1 MPMTTFTSWHRPGI
15 IVVSL
20 LLLAACESL
29 PRGAGV
35 TSEVLAT
42 STAEGRSATDDALPT
57 DFAVE
62 AITRDKLGIYAGWP
76 AQSQGRSY
84 SWPRG
89 QGRQAKA
96 INPGDTVNISIWLNE
111 ENSLLTNPGQRVVEL
126 APMVVSP
133 SGGVFLPYVGQ
144 IDLAGQGQDQARETI
159 QAAYV
164 KIAPSAQVQLRSVE
178 GRQSSVSVVDG
189 VEKPG
194 SFPLADS
201 SVTVLDMLALSG
213 GVHPRI
219 DNPQV
224 RLQRGDTTYGISLDR
239 IMEDTE
245 LNVGVRG
252 NDRIFVESDDRYFLS
267 LGATGTQA
275 QHNFPQDQLT
285 AIDALAL
292 IGGLSE
298 ASADA
303 KGILILRGY
312 DAGDVRSDGT
322 GPRHVRTIFTI
333 DLTSADGLFSA
344 GEFRVQPGDLIYV
357 TESPLIGTRNFL
369 GVVAAIFGITN
380 QVGNILD

>member
-1 MPMTTFTSWHRPGI
+1 MPMTTFTTWRRPGI
-15 IVVSL
+15 TVVL
-20 LLLAACESL
+20 VLLLAACGNL

-35 TSEVLAT
+35 TSEVLAS
-42 STAEGRSATDDALPT
+42 STAEGRSATDDTLPT

-89 QGRQAKA
+89 QGGQAKQ
-96 INPGDTVNISIWLNE
+96 INPGDTVNISVWLNE
-111 ENSLLTNPGQRVVEL
+111 ENSLLANPGQRVVEL
-126 APMVVSP
+126 APMTVSP
-133 SGGVFLPYVGQ
+133 SGNVFLPYVGQ
-144 IDLAGQGQDQARETI
+144 VDLAGMGQDAARETI
-159 QAAYV
+159 QAAYA

-213 GVHPRI
+213 GVHTRI
-219 DNPQV
+219 ENPQI
-224 RLQRGDTTYGISLDR
+224 RLQRGDTTYGVSLDR
-239 IMEDTE
+239 ILEDTE
-245 LNVGVRG
+245 LNIGVRG
-252 NDRIFVESDDRYFLS
+252 NDRIYVETDERYFLS

-275 QHNFPQDQLT
+275 QHFFPQDKVT
-285 AIDALAL
+285 AIDALAI
-292 IGGLSE
+292 IGGLSDDK
-298 ASADA
+298 ADA
-303 KGILILRGY
+303 KGILILRAY
-312 DAGDVRSDGT
+312 DAGDVRKDGT
-322 GPRHVRTIFTI
+322 GPRHERTIFTI

-369 GVVAAIFGITN
+369 GALAAIFGIAVQAN
-380 QVGNILD
+380 NVLQ